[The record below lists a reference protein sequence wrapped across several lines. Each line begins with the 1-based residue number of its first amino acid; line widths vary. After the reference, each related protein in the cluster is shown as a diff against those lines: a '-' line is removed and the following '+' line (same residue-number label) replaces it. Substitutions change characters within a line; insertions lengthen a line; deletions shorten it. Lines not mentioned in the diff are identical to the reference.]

1 MKKFNP
7 EKELYKMQNK
17 DDNLNVRSKMG
28 NIFVPIFVLGCA
40 CLAMVGITFSANL
53 INSTRGEYEVT
64 IDVINGEIE
73 QFNKT
78 VSEGAFSTT
87 INSANSFGSINCIS
101 GSLSFDPITNNV
113 YSNYIN
119 KDTYCILSFQNDGT
133 KNISVSELGSINDNF
148 GLSYYFKGDADNN
161 YLELNG
167 EMYRIV
173 RINGDGSYRVI
184 STNTYLTSNYGVNNN
199 YDSSNL
205 KNVLYKWFNERFK
218 DNKYVV
224 QEDFDVSNY
233 VEYTIGNLVNMEGY
247 SVEYVGTLSVRE
259 VELINKDVPSGSYL
273 GDNKFLLMNA
283 NGIDDVYV
291 YTNNSIA
298 STKPSIVLPV
308 KPVINLMIDNLSGN
322 GTLEN
327 PYKIGE

>member
-7 EKELYKMQNK
+7 EKELYKIQNK

-28 NIFVPIFVLGCA
+28 NVFVPIFVLGCA
-40 CLAMVGITFSANL
+40 CLAMLGITFSANL
-53 INSTRGEYEVT
+53 VNSTKGEYEIT

-73 QFNKT
+73 QFNKV

-87 INSANSFGSINCIS
+87 INSANSFGSINCVS

-133 KNISVSELGSINDNF
+133 KNISINELGSVNDNN
-148 GLSYYFKGDADNN
+148 GVSYYFKGDANNN
-161 YLELNG
+161 YLEFND

-173 RINGDGSYRVI
+173 RINGDGTYRII
-184 STNTYLTSNYGVNNN
+184 STNSYLTSNFGNNN
-199 YDSSNL
+199 DYDRSNL
-205 KNVLYKWFNERFK
+205 KNVLNKWFNERFK
-218 DNKYVV
+218 DNKYIVK
-224 QEDFDVSNY
+224 EDFDTNNY
-233 VEYTIGNLVNMEGY
+233 VEYVTANLVNMEGY
-247 SVEYVGTLSVRE
+247 SVEAVGTLSVRE
-259 VELINKDVPSGSYL
+259 VELINKDVSSGSYL
-273 GDNKFLLMNA
+273 GNDKFLLMNG
-283 NGIDDVYV
+283 NGTDDVYV

-298 STKPSIVLPV
+298 TTNPLTILPV
-308 KPVINLMIDNLSGN
+308 KPVINLKVDNLAGN